1 VESAYALSAAHT
13 RESATRE
20 ALFFTHTVA
29 VCFESTCVK
38 TMAECQTLER
48 DGERVTELEFE

>member
-1 VESAYALSAAHT
+1 MHFQQRTHVNQLHARHF
-13 RESATRE
+13 
-20 ALFFTHTVA
+20 FFTHTVA